1 MAIRY
6 DTRKPLQ
13 YCYFTVYSN
22 YIWTLYVLSV
32 QQLHAVLEYVPG
44 LTYVNM
50 YVETTYLYASALIK
64 SSTWIGTATQQRIR
78 HDFTYLIMLLYVNSM
93 YIYT

>member
-1 MAIRY
+1 MPTPY
-6 DTRKPLQ
+6 STRTPLE
-13 YCYFTVYSN
+13 YCYFTVCSN

-32 QQLHAVLEYVPG
+32 QQLQAVLEYVQG

-64 SSTWIGTATQQRIR
+64 SSTWIGTATLHWVTEDQRIR
-78 HDFTYLIMLLYVNSM
+78 YDFR
-93 YIYT
+93 